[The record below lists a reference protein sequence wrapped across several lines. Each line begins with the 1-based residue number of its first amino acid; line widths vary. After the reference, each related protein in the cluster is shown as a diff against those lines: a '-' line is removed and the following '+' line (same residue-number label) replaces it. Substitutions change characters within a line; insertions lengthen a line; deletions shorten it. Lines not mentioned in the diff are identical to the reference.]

1 MIDKYIECKEIHT
14 ILMDFGFKRKFEE
27 GNEYHWFNEDYIST
41 KGCRFSFGYNLED
54 VASPYEIKRKYIFLE
69 EGTKTICKVSTAAG
83 CSYADLNMH
92 NEVVKKIHQE
102 FGGSIYNFD
111 NYNVGEGAY
120 IQNTLQQLN
129 RTEIA
134 CGVTYS
140 YFLKSITIIE
150 TLIEDVNLSFWNSE
164 DNFYY
169 KNSHNIPLLRNNV
182 LVPFFISVLETFLKT
197 FLTRFLETNENP
209 FNGTFSQKNNFSN
222 SVPKDVLARE
232 KTVVNLELKRYSFQN
247 FKSANK
253 AYKVYLNFDLF
264 ELLHQIVIYEGE
276 ESTIISVLN
285 EMISTRHEIIHEA
298 NIKTELDKR
307 KMKKYHYFLDFFG
320 SLFIKT
326 FMKKYKLRLLLEE
339 ELR

>member
-27 GNEYHWFNEDYIST
+27 DNEYHWFNKDYIST

-83 CSYADLNMH
+83 CSYADLHMH

-102 FGGSIYNFD
+102 FEGSIYNFD
-111 NYNVGEGAY
+111 NCNIGESAY
-120 IQNTLQQLN
+120 IQNTLPQLD

-140 YFLKSITIIE
+140 HFLKSLKMIE
-150 TLIEDVNLSFWNSE
+150 TLIEDVNPRLWYNE

-169 KNSHNIPLLRNNV
+169 KSIHNIPLLRNNV

-197 FLTRFLETNENP
+197 FLTRYLETNENA
-209 FNGTFSQKNNFSN
+209 FNRIFSQKNNLSY
-222 SVPKDVLARE
+222 SVVEEFLGEE
-232 KTVVNLELKRYSFQN
+232 KTDVNLELRRYSFQN

-253 AYKVYLNFDLF
+253 AYKDYLDFDLF

-276 ESTIISVLN
+276 ESTIIAVLN
-285 EMISTRHEIIHEA
+285 ELISTRHEIIHEA

-307 KMKKYHYFLDFFG
+307 KMKKYHYFLDVFG

>member
-1 MIDKYIECKEIHT
+1 MSELYIMIDKYIESKELHT
-14 ILMDFGFKRKFEE
+14 ILIDFGFKREFEE
-27 GNEYHWFNEDYIST
+27 NNRYHWFNKDYIST
-41 KGCRFSFGYNLED
+41 QGCWFSFGYNLED
-54 VASPYEIKRKYIFLE
+54 VASSYAIKRNLVLLE
-69 EGTKTICKVSTAAG
+69 EGTKTICKASTVAG

-120 IQNTLQQLN
+120 IQNTLPQLN

-140 YFLKSITIIE
+140 HFLKSLTIIK
-150 TLIEDVNLSFWNSE
+150 TLIEDVNLSLWYSE

-209 FNGTFSQKNNFSN
+209 FNGIFSQKNNLSN
-222 SVPKDVLARE
+222 SIRKDLLARE
-232 KTVVNLELKRYSFQN
+232 KK
-247 FKSANK
+247 
-253 AYKVYLNFDLF
+253 
-264 ELLHQIVIYEGE
+264 LLIW
-276 ESTIISVLN
+276 S
-285 EMISTRHEIIHEA
+285 
-298 NIKTELDKR
+298 
-307 KMKKYHYFLDFFG
+307 
-320 SLFIKT
+320 
-326 FMKKYKLRLLLEE
+326 
-339 ELR
+339 